1 LTRNSNIGICNI
13 SPKGVL
19 EMTNYSVTRIND
31 TKTVLEQPAKN
42 VTVFPSST
50 PTSYTPDQLLWV
62 GRQGILLGVRN
73 PNFVTIIPPVV
84 DIQKFIETAKTVSRH
99 GPTTGDLLG
108 LPVVYESEGQI
119 WIAIY
124 TDVNR
129 KHCEWVIVPSSDP
142 YWKFNEVLQL
152 VYHGPD
158 PMGAK
163 LEMPQISTDDN
174 KYVINENGQI
184 INSKFANLTTVPERP
199 PYLSNPIQAKPQ
211 VVREAIPTPIAVQST
226 TPEPVVAHTRM
237 RTEPIAQA
245 KPPLVERTQVVSP
258 GFNSR
263 NNNTPPPANRT
274 EYREEQGGQ
283 GSNLWKWAIGVVAI
297 ISISSTLGWLVSHS
311 NANKDSLQQQRTEI
325 VAAKETNNSQ
335 QKTIEDLKV
344 SVEDLKTKN
353 TQISALNTDIER
365 LNQDVRDLRNQEK
378 KLTPDMSTRV
388 IQERTNLEQQLA
400 DLKDQ
405 VSKQT
410 LNASDIQKQLANLKL
425 PNQKD
430 FEKLS
435 EELETQTKAIQETF
449 DSTQAQFKTVD
460 SSMKK
465 LGKQFQDF
473 QTEWEAA
480 KPKIA
485 ELQAK
490 TDQVGKKVDETLKSI
505 TDFINKQY
513 EENNNKK

>member
-42 VTVFPSST
+42 VTIFPSSR
-50 PTSYTPDQLLWV
+50 PTTYTPDQLLWV
-62 GRQGILLGVRN
+62 GRQGVLLGVRN
-73 PNFVTIIPPVV
+73 PNYVTIIPPIV
-84 DIQKFIETAKTVSRH
+84 DIKKFVETAKTVSRH
-99 GPTTGDLLG
+99 GPTGTDPLG
-108 LPVVYESEGQI
+108 LPVVYELDGQI
-119 WIAIY
+119 WITIFTNA
-124 TDVNR
+124 NR
-129 KHCEWVIVPSSDP
+129 DDGEWVCIPTHDP
-142 YWKFNEVLQL
+142 FWKLNEVLQL

-158 PMGAK
+158 PMGAE
-163 LEMPQISTDDN
+163 LEMPQIKTDKN

-184 INSKFANLTTVPERP
+184 FNSKLANLTIVPERP
-199 PYLSNPIQAKPQ
+199 PYLTTTHQDKPQ
-211 VVREAIPTPIAVQST
+211 IVREAIPTAVA
-226 TPEPVVAHTRM
+226 EPLVARTRM

-245 KPPLVERTQVVSP
+245 NPPLVERTQVVSP

-263 NNNTPPPANRT
+263 NNNTPPPVNRT
-274 EYREEQGGQ
+274 EYREEQGSQ

-325 VAAKETNNSQ
+325 VAAKETNTSQ

-513 EENNNKK
+513 EENNKK